1 MRFITAKMAWIDVL
15 NPCTVSVKNVLLY
28 RSHGKLF
35 HGKHW
40 VKMDR
45 PITED
50 YEICTY
56 SFSENKAVNKTVEEF
71 FKCQTR

>member
-1 MRFITAKMAWIDVL
+1 MRYITAKLAWMDVL
-15 NPCTVSVKNVLLY
+15 NPATISTQNVLLY
-28 RSHGKLF
+28 RSHGKLW
-35 HGKHW
+35 HGKRI
-40 VKMDR
+40 VSLDR

-71 FKCQTR
+71 FKCQSQ